1 MGCDYALGNK
11 GLWQYFFDSDCTLEA
26 IREIAKKKQTN
37 KQAKLG
43 SKFRP
48 NYIKVSGG
56 GAQVSVHCEH
66 LQVILMSIRG
76 WEPSGHSGV
85 SQKLLIN
92 KM

>member
-26 IREIAKKKQTN
+26 VREIAKKKNN
-37 KQAKLG
+37 KKKQSLG
-43 SKFRP
+43 PSLDP
-48 NYIKVSGG
+48 TTSVSGG

>member
-1 MGCDYALGNK
+1 MLWETRDCDNIFLTLTVHWRQLGR
-11 GLWQYFFDSDCTLEA
+11 LQ
-26 IREIAKKKQTN
+26 KKKTTTTTK
-37 KQAKLG
+37 KQSLG
-43 SKFRP
+43 PSLDP
-48 NYIKVSGG
+48 TTSVSGG